1 MRSKVAPSVA
11 SFLRY
16 GASNL
21 PPRICS
27 KSLFSST
34 TITMWSYTG
43 SVAGQGGLSAA
54 IAVPAVHNATAI
66 TMQSSDVFVICP
78 PPGGSRL
85 LRLRAASQS
94 SVPWRH
100 IHRSTVPAR
109 RYLCYHCV
117 RLLLAL
123 SMRESGDV
131 RRPDF
136 GETCEHNGVVPC
148 PSPRVCAPPTSRKHP
163 G

>member
-1 MRSKVAPSVA
+1 MRSKVAPSLA

-16 GASNL
+16 VASNL

-66 TMQSSDVFVICP
+66 TMQSSEVLAICP

-100 IHRSTVPAR
+100 IHRLTVPAR
-109 RYLCYHCV
+109 RGPCYHCV
-117 RLLLAL
+117 RLLLAV
-123 SMRESGDV
+123 SIRESVDVHRPGFGDTFENNMV
-131 RRPDF
+131 GP
-136 GETCEHNGVVPC
+136 GPAPGVLRW
-148 PSPRVCAPPTSRKHP
+148 SL
-163 G
+163 

>member
-1 MRSKVAPSVA
+1 MRSRVALSVA

-21 PPRICS
+21 PPRIRS
-27 KSLFSST
+27 KSLFSRT
-34 TITMWSYTG
+34 AITMWSSTG

-66 TMQSSDVFVICP
+66 TMQSSEVFAICP

-100 IHRSTVPAR
+100 IHRLTVPAR
-109 RYLCYHCV
+109 RCLFYHCV
-117 RLLLAL
+117 RLLLAGA
-123 SMRESGDV
+123 MRGSDDV
-131 RRPDF
+131 LRRRFVD
-136 GETCEHNGVVPC
+136 TCQHNAGGPL
-148 PSPRVCAPPTSRKHP
+148 R
-163 G
+163 